1 MMLSAVMMLN
11 YLKEY
16 EAEENLNNA
25 ILSVLEEGKTLTP
38 DLGGNS
44 TTTEVKDA
52 VIKALK

>member
-1 MMLSAVMMLN
+1 MLN
-11 YLKEY
+11 YLKEH